1 LADRAIL
8 TSVVTT
14 ADGRSLTVHEGGDP
28 DGVPMLVHMGTP
40 GSSLLYQPH
49 VRDAEERGVR
59 LFSYSRPGYAGSTR
73 VPGRTVAD
81 CAADVVAVCDALEVG
96 RFCAW
101 GISGGGPHVLA
112 TAALLPDRVAAIV
125 AIASVAPFDAEG
137 LDYTAGM
144 GELNVETFE
153 AIAAGDD
160 AHWAQLERDHA
171 DVLEATPEGLVEAW
185 RSLLGP
191 ADLAVLTDSFAA
203 FMVDNTRLGV
213 AESADGWF
221 DDEVA
226 VVEPWGFELS
236 SIEVPVLYWHGRQDK
251 FVPFAHGEWLAARIP
266 GVEARLTDD
275 DGHLTVFETGY
286 GQLQD
291 WLQARFND

>member
-1 LADRAIL
+1 M
-8 TSVVTT
+8 VTT
-14 ADGRSLTVHEGGDP
+14 ADGRLLTVHEGGDRN
-28 DGVPMLVHMGTP
+28 GVPMLAHFGTP
-40 GSSLLYQPH
+40 GSSLLYEPH

-73 VPGRTVAD
+73 MPGRSVAD
-81 CAADVVAVCDALEVG
+81 CAADVAAVCDALEIG

-112 TAALLPDRVAAIV
+112 TAALLPDRVATIA
-125 AIASVAPFDAEG
+125 AIASVAPYDAEG

-153 AIAAGDD
+153 AIAAGDE
-160 AHWAQLERDHA
+160 AHWAQLERDRA
-171 DVLEATPEGLVEAW
+171 DVLSATPEGLVAAW

-203 FMVDNTRLGV
+203 YVLENTRTGV
-213 AESADGWF
+213 AESAEGWF

-226 VVEPWGFELS
+226 IVEAWGFDLG
-236 SIEVPVLYWHGRQDK
+236 SISVPVLYRHGEQDK
-251 FVPFAHGEWLAARIP
+251 FVPFSHGEWLAAHIP
-266 GVEARLTDD
+266 GVDARLTAA
-275 DGHLTVFETGY
+275 DGHLTVMETGY
-286 GQLQD
+286 AELQT
-291 WLQARFND
+291 WLLERFND